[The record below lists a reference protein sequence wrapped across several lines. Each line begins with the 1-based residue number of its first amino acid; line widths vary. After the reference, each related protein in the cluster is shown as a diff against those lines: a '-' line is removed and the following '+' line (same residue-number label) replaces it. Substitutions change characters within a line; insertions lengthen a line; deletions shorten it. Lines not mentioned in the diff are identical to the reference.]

1 MNQQL
6 MDRLSVS
13 TLVSSLLFVSF
24 LGLHLVEQ
32 CVQSQEVLFP
42 GLAVL
47 FEPSLGIR
55 QRFPLD
61 PTDMCSPHD
70 SPAHQSSSLQDSDV
84 LGCSRKG
91 HPQRDGQ
98 LTQVLLARR
107 QIPQDRPPRGV
118 GQRVENS
125 VQFRGNI

>member
-1 MNQQL
+1 

-13 TLVSSLLFVSF
+13 TLVSSLLSFSF

-55 QRFPLD
+55 QRFALD
-61 PTDMCSPHD
+61 PANMRSPRD
-70 SPAHQSSSLQDSDV
+70 APAHQSGSLQDSDV
-84 LGCSRKG
+84 LRCSGKG

-98 LTQVLLARR
+98 LTQVLLTRR

-118 GQRVENS
+118 GQCVKNP
-125 VQFRGNI
+125 VQGCRFIFNHVV